1 MAAMQSFALIPEF
14 SFLEKVEAAG
24 PFHAEQCFQC
34 RKCTNGCP
42 ASFAMDLYPDQVIR
56 LTLLGQKEE
65 VLRCRTIWVC
75 ASCETCT
82 TRCPNGIRIAEMMD
96 HLKELA
102 VAEGVGIAEPNIFAL
117 HQSFLENVLKKGRVF
132 EGTLILRYLLRS
144 GQWREKVKQG
154 TWRDE
159 VRLAWRLFQMKRL
172 SFFPRSIRGKEELLS
187 KLRPSKKTGA

>member
-1 MAAMQSFALIPEF
+1 MHPSALIPDF

-24 PFHAEQCFQC
+24 PFHAGQCFQC

-65 VLRCRTIWVC
+65 VLRSRTIWVC
-75 ASCETCT
+75 ASCETCS

-102 VAEGVGIAEPNIFAL
+102 VEEGVWIAQPNILAL
-117 HQSFLENVLKKGRVF
+117 HQSFLDNVRKNGRVF
-132 EGTLILRYLLRS
+132 EGRLFLMYILRS
-144 GQWREKVKQG
+144 GQLMEKIKNG
-154 TWRDE
+154 TWWNE
-159 VRLAWRLFQMKRL
+159 VNMAWRLFQMKRL
-172 SFFPRSIRGKEELLS
+172 SLFPKSIRGKKEVRS
-187 KLRPSKKTGA
+187 ILRPFKKTGS